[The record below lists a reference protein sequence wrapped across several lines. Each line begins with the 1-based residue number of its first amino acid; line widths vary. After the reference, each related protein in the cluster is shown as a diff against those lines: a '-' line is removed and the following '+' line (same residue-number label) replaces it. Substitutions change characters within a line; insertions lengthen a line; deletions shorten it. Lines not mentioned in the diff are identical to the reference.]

1 MIYVLGQATQ
11 KNGTTPTWTLSGIC
25 TEAERV
31 NTGTYAINIDLSNLP
46 NIDRKDLVI
55 LLSAERG
62 NTGTERLT
70 INWSQEINNRFLVKN
85 YSGYNSTTLGD
96 CMLTVTILANI
107 G

>member
-11 KNGTTPTWTLSGIC
+11 VNGTTPVWTLSGIC
-25 TEAERV
+25 SSAEKV
-31 NTGTYAINIDLSNLP
+31 NTGTYAINIDLSSLP
-46 NIDRKDLVI
+46 NIEKKDLVI
-55 LLSAERG
+55 LVSAERG

-70 INWSQEINNRFLVKN
+70 INWSQEDNNRFLVKN
-85 YSGYNSTTLGD
+85 YTGYNSTTLGD